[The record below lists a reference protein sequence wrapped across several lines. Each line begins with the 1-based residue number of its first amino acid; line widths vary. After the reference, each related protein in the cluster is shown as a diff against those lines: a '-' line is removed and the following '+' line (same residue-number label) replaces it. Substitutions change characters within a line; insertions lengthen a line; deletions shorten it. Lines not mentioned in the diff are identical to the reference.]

1 MKAITE
7 AMLRLELRDVQP
19 EVFIVPEGRII
30 TPAAR
35 EYLRQRK
42 IGIEMEGKTIRT
54 TKRFSLAEEKVSE
67 PIEDTSVPFK
77 KGGENLSSG
86 KYRDYETGVY
96 YNEKPE
102 HMTHLYGNVLVAKNH
117 PRIRFR
123 GKLDS
128 LQALIV
134 LAQAEIVAAGDKE
147 GVLDDLSNIL
157 SVLREMMRCDVLEE
171 PFINESI
178 IGLNHS
184 ELRDHSHHPQKYYAI
199 KQMLLPEFPMGVT
212 YAWLN
217 RIRTEVRSCEITALD
232 AYLEQGKLKRPEIV
246 ECLNRLSSALHIMM
260 CKYLGKGYE

>member
-7 AMLRLELRDVQP
+7 AMLRLELRDIQP
-19 EVFIVPEGRII
+19 EVFVVPAGKII

-42 IGIEMEGKTIRT
+42 IRLELEGKSVRT
-54 TKRFSLAEEKVSE
+54 TKRFSLEEELVSE
-67 PIEDTSVPFK
+67 TEEDTSVPFRTD
-77 KGGENLSSG
+77 GEKLSKG
-86 KYRDYETGVY
+86 KYRDFETGQF

-102 HMTHLYGNVLVAKNH
+102 HMTHLYGNVLVPKNH
-117 PRIRFR
+117 PRILFR

-134 LAQAEIVAAGDKE
+134 LAQADMVATSEKE

-157 SVLREMMRCDVLEE
+157 AVLREIMRCDVLDE
-171 PFINESI
+171 PFVNESI

-199 KQMLLPEFPMGVT
+199 KQMLLPEFPMGTT

-217 RIRTEVRSCEITALD
+217 CIRTEVRSCEIASLD
-232 AYLEQGKLKRPEIV
+232 AYLEHGKLKRPEVV